1 MFVSL
6 WLNTVTSCSNV
17 FYRAYFCFFMTL
29 FLRKMGMILSAR
41 KPHYHSELSKPIL
54 KIQSICRKKYFRVN
68 NFLKQYALDT
78 FSDFFCTKISN
89 IFYKIKFDGQS
100 CQTVHRRSMNKM
112 LWWILYEKT
121 YARVSFFNKV
131 SRPQAKEK
139 LPQKY
144 FSCEFYQIFQNAV
157 YAKYIRVTASAKYS
171 WLPISGTS
179 RGPKNVVPL
188 SGNSTYPKLGQKSV
202 INGNKG

>member
-6 WLNTVTSCSNV
+6 WLNTVTSSSNV

-78 FSDFFCTKISN
+78 FSDFFMHQN
-89 IFYKIKFDGQS
+89 F
-100 CQTVHRRSMNKM
+100 
-112 LWWILYEKT
+112 
-121 YARVSFFNKV
+121 
-131 SRPQAKEK
+131 
-139 LPQKY
+139 KY
-144 FSCEFYQIFQNAV
+144 FLQNQISWSKLSNCSQAFYEQDALMNFI
-157 YAKYIRVTASAKYS
+157 
-171 WLPISGTS
+171 
-179 RGPKNVVPL
+179 
-188 SGNSTYPKLGQKSV
+188 
-202 INGNKG
+202 